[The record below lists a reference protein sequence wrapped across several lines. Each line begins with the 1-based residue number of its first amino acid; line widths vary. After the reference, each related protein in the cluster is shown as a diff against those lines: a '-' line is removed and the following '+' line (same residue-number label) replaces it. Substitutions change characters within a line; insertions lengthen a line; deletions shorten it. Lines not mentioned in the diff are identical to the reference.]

1 MLTWVLYDIV
11 LDRSRDKAAKACLQ
25 SGLYRV
31 QKSVFLGT
39 LGDNELDELVVR
51 LQALIDPARDSVY
64 AFPMCRPD
72 FAKVVLLGQAFDEA
86 RVTDELRSLF
96 V

>member
-1 MLTWVLYDIV
+1 MLTWVLYDIGN
-11 LDRSRDKAAKACLQ
+11 DRTRDRAARACLQ
-25 SGLYRV
+25 AGLYRV

-39 LGDNELDELVVR
+39 LADNQRDELAIR
-51 LQALIDPARDSVY
+51 LEVLIDPDHDSVY

-72 FAKVVLLGQAFDEA
+72 FAKVVLLGQAFNE
-86 RVTDELRSLF
+86 RQVTDRLRSLF

>member
-11 LDRSRDKAAKACLQ
+11 NDRTRDRAARACLQ
-25 SGLYRV
+25 VGLYRV

-39 LGDNELDELVVR
+39 LAANELDELVLR
-51 LQALIDPARDSVY
+51 LEALIDLDRDSIY

-72 FAKVVLLGQAFDEA
+72 FSKAVLLGRAFDSDQ
-86 RVTDELRSLF
+86 VCDELRSLF